1 MDQKLLIELSS
12 DGKNGVRFPDCDV
25 EEQKLEDLFPP
36 DYIRKSPPELPQVS
50 IPEVV
55 RHFVNLSALNHHV
68 DKAIYPLGSCTMKYN
83 PKINEA
89 VAAMTGFTE
98 IHPLQSPQTVQGALK
113 IYKEVENFLCAI
125 TGMAGFTLQPA
136 AGSHGELTGVM
147 IMRRY
152 HQKKGNQK
160 KVILIPDS
168 AHGTNPASVA
178 IGGYEAL
185 QVKSTG
191 EGLVDIEDLKKKL
204 SNEVAGF
211 MLTNPNTVGLFE
223 ENVLEISRLIH
234 EVDGLMYMDGA
245 NMNALLGIVKTGR
258 AGFDITH
265 LNLHKTFSTPHGGG
279 GPGSGPIGVNEKLLP
294 FLPTP
299 VVREKDGTYFFDWDL
314 PESIGK
320 IHSFWGNYGVILR
333 AWTYIRMLGAEGLKQ
348 VSRGAIIN
356 ANYLKTRLE
365 KTYELPYTK
374 RPMHECVFSGD
385 RQKAK
390 GARTLDI
397 AKRLLDYGV
406 HAPTVY
412 FPLIVHEALMIE
424 PTETESKASL
434 DYFADVMLKIDQEID
449 KDPEIVTHA
458 PYTTPVSRL
467 DEGKANR
474 ELNICWQDMNKGD

>member
-1 MDQKLLIELSS
+1 MDRKLLIELSS
-12 DGKNGVRFPDCDV
+12 DGKSGVCFPPCDVLTKPLTELFPD
-25 EEQKLEDLFPP
+25 
-36 DYIRKSPPELPQVS
+36 DYLRENPAELPQVS

-55 RHFVNLSALNHHV
+55 RHFVNLSTLNHHV
-68 DKAIYPLGSCTMKYN
+68 DKAMYPLGSCTMKYN
-83 PKINEA
+83 PKVNET
-89 VAAMTGFTE
+89 VAGMAEFTE
-98 IHPLQSPQTVQGALK
+98 LHPLQSAQTVQGALR
-113 IYKEVENFLCAI
+113 IYKDVENYLCAV

-147 IMRRY
+147 IIRQY
-152 HQKKGNQK
+152 HKMKGNK
-160 KVILIPDS
+160 KNIILIPDS

-178 IGGYEAL
+178 IGGFDVR
-185 QVKSTG
+185 QVKSTKD
-191 EGLVDIEDLKKKL
+191 GLVDLDDLKENIDEK
-204 SNEVAGF
+204 VAGF

-223 ENVLEISRLIH
+223 ENVVQISRMIH
-234 EVDGLMYMDGA
+234 DVDGLMYMDGA
-245 NMNALLGIVKTGR
+245 NMNALLGIVKTAN

-294 FLPTP
+294 YLPVP
-299 VVREKDGTYFFDWDL
+299 VVREKDGTFYFDWEL
-314 PESIGK
+314 PQSIGK

-333 AWTYIRMLGAEGLKQ
+333 AWTYIRMLGEDGLKK
-348 VSRGAIIN
+348 VSQGAIIG
-356 ANYLKTRLE
+356 ANYLKKRLE
-365 KTYELPYTK
+365 DVYQIAYEKT
-374 RPMHECVFSGD
+374 PMHECVFSGD

-434 DYFADVMLKIDQEID
+434 DYFADALISID
-449 KDPEIVTHA
+449 KEISENPELVTKA
-458 PYTTPVSRL
+458 PYSTPVSRL

-474 ELNICWQDMNKGD
+474 ELIIRWQDM

>member
-1 MDQKLLIELSS
+1 MDRKLLIELSS
-12 DGKNGVRFPDCDV
+12 DGKSGVRFPPCDV
-25 EEQKLEDLFPP
+25 LTKPLTELFPD
-36 DYIRKSPPELPQVS
+36 DYLRENPAELPQVS

-55 RHFVNLSALNHHV
+55 RHFVNLSTLNHHV
-68 DKAIYPLGSCTMKYN
+68 DKAMYPLGSCTMKYN
-83 PKINEA
+83 PKVNET
-89 VAAMTGFTE
+89 VAGMAEFTE
-98 IHPLQSPQTVQGALK
+98 LHPLQSAQTVQGALR
-113 IYKEVENFLCAI
+113 IYKDVENYLCAV

-147 IMRRY
+147 IIRQY
-152 HQKKGNQK
+152 HKMKGNK
-160 KVILIPDS
+160 KNIILIPDS

-178 IGGYEAL
+178 IGGFDVR
-185 QVKSTG
+185 QVKSTKD
-191 EGLVDIEDLKKKL
+191 GLVDLDDLKENIDEK
-204 SNEVAGF
+204 VAGF

-223 ENVLEISRLIH
+223 ENVVQISRMIH
-234 EVDGLMYMDGA
+234 DVDGLMYMDGA
-245 NMNALLGIVKTGR
+245 NMNALLGIVKTAN

-294 FLPTP
+294 YLPVP
-299 VVREKDGTYFFDWDL
+299 VVREKDETFYFDWEL
-314 PESIGK
+314 PQSIGK

-333 AWTYIRMLGAEGLKQ
+333 AWTYIRMLGEDGLKK
-348 VSRGAIIN
+348 VSQGAIIG
-356 ANYLKTRLE
+356 ANYLKKRLE
-365 KTYELPYTK
+365 DVYQIAYEKT
-374 RPMHECVFSGD
+374 PMHECVFSGD

-434 DYFADVMLKIDQEID
+434 DYFADALISID
-449 KDPEIVTHA
+449 KEISENPELVTKA
-458 PYTTPVSRL
+458 PYSTPVSRL

-474 ELNICWQDMNKGD
+474 ELIIRWQDM